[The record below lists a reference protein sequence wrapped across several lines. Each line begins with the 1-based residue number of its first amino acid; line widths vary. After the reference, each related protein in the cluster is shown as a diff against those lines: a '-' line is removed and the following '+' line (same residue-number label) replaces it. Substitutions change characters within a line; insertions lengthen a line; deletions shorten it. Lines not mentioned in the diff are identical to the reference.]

1 MEGTKKRVFG
11 SSISPTMVFLFLG
24 FAILFILPMASATKV
39 TVGGKM
45 GWTTNFNYTT
55 WAKDKHF
62 YNGDWLCK
70 FFFSIKFQL
79 HLCTLFRL
87 DLNLFKHRV

>member
-1 MEGTKKRVFG
+1 
-11 SSISPTMVFLFLG
+11 
-24 FAILFILPMASATKV
+24 MASAAKV

-45 GWTTNFNYTT
+45 GWTTNFNYTL

-70 FFFSIKFQL
+70 FFFFYK
-79 HLCTLFRL
+79 
-87 DLNLFKHRV
+87 V